1 MITTFIGLLVLLG
14 IGAAYRWLPGV
25 PAAGD
30 VRRGIG
36 ALVFNF
42 LLPALTFHVLSTAPL
57 TSDLR
62 TVPLTS
68 MATVATTL
76 GLAWV
81 VYARW
86 LRGRLALPTIG
97 ALILSAVWCNA
108 TYLGL
113 PIVTGTVGEHVRRVP
128 IIFDLLGM
136 SPLLFTLGV
145 MVCVEYGTRGERH
158 TIAEGMRQV
167 ATLPPFLAAI
177 AGLAVN
183 MLGVPVH
190 PTLQDVLQRAGST
203 VAPLMILSVGLGL
216 ASVRWRSLPV
226 LLPAVTIKLVIAPL
240 AAWVVARP
248 LVDDADVFRATMLEA
263 GMPTMMLTMVFAD
276 RYGLDGETLA
286 QAILVTTL
294 LSMASLPFLAHLLA
308 G

>member
-1 MITTFIGLLVLLG
+1 MITTFAGLLLLLG
-14 IGAAYRWLPGV
+14 VGAAYRWLPGV
-25 PAAGD
+25 PPAAD

-42 LLPALTFHVLSTAPL
+42 LLPALTFQVLSTAPL
-57 TSDLR
+57 TSDLW

-68 MATVATTL
+68 AVTVVVTL
-76 GLAWV
+76 GMAWLI
-81 VYARW
+81 YARS
-86 LRGRLALPTIG
+86 LRMRRALPTIG
-97 ALILSAVWCNA
+97 ALVLASVWCNA

-113 PIVTGTVGEHVRRVP
+113 PVVTGAIGDHVRRVP

-145 MVCVEYGTRGERH
+145 MVCVEYGTRGTKH
-158 TIAEGMRQV
+158 SVVEGLRQV
-167 ATLPPFLAAI
+167 ALLPPFLAAV
-177 AGLAVN
+177 AGLLVN
-183 MLGVPVH
+183 LAGVPVH
-190 PTLQDVLQRAGST
+190 PMLQDVLTRAGAT

-216 ASVRWRSLPV
+216 AGLRWGSVPI
-226 LLPAVTIKLVIAPL
+226 LLPAVGIKLIMAPL
-240 AAWVVARP
+240 VAYAVARP
-248 LVDDADVFRATMLEA
+248 IIADVDVYRATMLEA

-286 QAILVTTL
+286 QAILISTL
-294 LSMASLPFLAHLLA
+294 LSMITLPAILHWV